1 MRRAFFP
8 AALAVLS
15 LTATPALAAPSCLTA
30 PEAESIVLVAM
41 PEIIRE
47 TGTICIDR
55 LPPDSLIRQGRGPFI
70 DRFDAAAG
78 RAWPDAK
85 AAIVK
90 LSDPM
95 VQTLLQSEY
104 ARPLLVTL
112 LVPQLVGRINTGDCA
127 MIDRFVA
134 ELAPLPPRNA
144 AGVVVTALQFLKSEK
159 AHGKPVDVPDLPLC
173 AEPR

>member
-1 MRRAFFP
+1 MRRRTFI
-8 AALAVLS
+8 AALLAI
-15 LTATPALAAPSCLTA
+15 ALAPAPASAAPCLTA
-30 PEAESIVLVAM
+30 PEAESIALVAM

-47 TGTICIDR
+47 TGTICVDR
-55 LPPDSLIRQGRGPFI
+55 LPPASLIRQRQGAFI
-70 DRFDAAAG
+70 DRFDAAAA
-78 RAWPDAK
+78 RAWPDAQ

-95 VQTLLQSEY
+95 VQTLLQSDY

-112 LVPQLVGRINTGDCA
+112 LVPQLVGRIDTGDCA
-127 MIDRFVA
+127 MIDRLVT

-144 AGVVVTALQFLKSEK
+144 AGVVVTALQYLKAQK
-159 AHGKPVDVPDLPLC
+159 AKGKSVSVPNLPLC